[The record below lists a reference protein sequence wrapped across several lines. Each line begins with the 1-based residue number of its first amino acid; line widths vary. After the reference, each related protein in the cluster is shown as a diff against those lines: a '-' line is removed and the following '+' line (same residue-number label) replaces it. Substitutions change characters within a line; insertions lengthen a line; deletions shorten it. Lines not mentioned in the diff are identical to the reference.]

1 MSSIFYNFNDCL
13 DDLYSHEKTININ
26 VGLRPSGKLHIGNF
40 ATLLLSFMLSDTINS
55 NNREESMVHITI
67 CDLDLPYLEEDGSP
81 DNCIINYRDMPDE
94 YGCHDS
100 FSLHVSDNV
109 EKIVKMVQECGLNF
123 DYKINFFSELQKES
137 KYRAGLEKLL
147 DRNIEVKMI
156 YNGNQPRKSKLDKTL
171 VYPLCPECKTSSK
184 LSSRYD
190 KERRMLKTQ
199 CLNPMCSLG
208 SFEFDVYD
216 TEYDIAVHF
225 FLNAIRD
232 TMIEPF
238 ADVHVLGG
246 DYALIYGGNRIQG
259 VEKVKSLMELMGAGT
274 PDYLVGPLFMG
285 NNGEKMGKSK
295 GNGLNFFELIKERG
309 DDVIYHMIDFIR
321 ENIINNSDHPKQNNL
336 KISYDQIKDILRID

>member
-1 MSSIFYNFNDCL
+1 MGSIFYNFNDCL
-13 DDLYSHEKTININ
+13 DNLDSYEKTININ

-55 NNREESMVHITI
+55 NGKDSMLRLTI

-94 YGCHDS
+94 EGCHDS

-109 EKIVKMVQECGLNF
+109 EKTVRLVQGCGLNF
-123 DYKINFFSELQKES
+123 NYEINFFSELQKELG
-137 KYRAGLEKLL
+137 YRVGLKKLL
-147 DRNIEVKMI
+147 DKNMDVKMI
-156 YNGNQPRKSKLDKTL
+156 YNGDRPRKSKSDKTL
-171 VYPLCPECKTSSK
+171 VYPLCPECRTSSK
-184 LSSRYD
+184 SSSRYD
-190 KERRMLKTQ
+190 SERGVLSME
-199 CLNPMCSLG
+199 CLNAMCDVD

-232 TMIEPF
+232 IMIEPF

-246 DYALIYGGNRIQG
+246 DYASIHGGNRIRG

-274 PDYLVGPLFMG
+274 PDYLVGPLLMG
-285 NNGEKMGKSK
+285 NNGQKMGKSI
-295 GNGLNFFELIKERG
+295 GNGLNFFELIEDQG
-309 DDVIYHMIDFIR
+309 DDIIYKMIDFTR
-321 ENIINNSDHPKQNNL
+321 ENIINNTEYPKNDSL
-336 KISYDQIKDILRID
+336 KINYEQIKSILKI